1 MKKYSFY
8 IVGGDLRSAYLANTI
23 EQEGN
28 EVAAFGLSGAE
39 GILEKVIKSENV
51 QDAAHFE
58 VVVLPVPCCGK
69 DGFIKAPL
77 SNEKIKLEELVNVLK
92 SGAVLMGGFIP
103 EWVYEFAKERQIAVY
118 DYYEREE
125 FAVRNAALT
134 AEAAVALALEMLTET
149 ISKMP
154 VLVLGHGRIGRLLAS
169 ILKALDADV
178 TVAARRFS
186 DLAWI
191 RSEGSTP
198 IEFMRLKERIS
209 EFGVI
214 FNTVPSMVLNEEM
227 LRLVDKKAIII
238 DLASEPFGTDFT
250 AADRLGI
257 KTRKAP
263 GLPGKFAPKTAGEI
277 VKTTIFNILNEREE
291 DTCD

>member
-8 IVGGDLRSAYLANTI
+8 IAGGDLRSAYLASAL
-23 EQEGN
+23 EREGN
-28 EVAAFGLSGAE
+28 EVAAFGLSGAGE
-39 GILEKVIKSENV
+39 VLEKVKKSENIS
-51 QDAAHFE
+51 DAARFE

-69 DGFIKAPL
+69 DGLIKTVL
-77 SNEKIKLEELVNVLK
+77 SDDKVKLEELMNVLK
-92 SGAVLMGGFIP
+92 SGSVLMGGFIP
-103 EWVYEFAKERQIAVY
+103 EWVYEFAKERQISVY

-149 ISKMP
+149 ISEMP

-169 ILKALDADV
+169 ILKALDANV

-198 IEFMRLKERIS
+198 VEFMRLKECIS
-209 EFGVI
+209 EFGLI
-214 FNTVPSMVLNEEM
+214 FNTVPSMVLNDEM
-227 LRLVDKKAIII
+227 LHLVNKKAVII
-238 DLASEPFGTDFT
+238 DLASEPFGTDFA

-277 VKTTIFNILNEREE
+277 VKSTIFNILNEREE
-291 DTCD
+291 DSCG